1 MTYFRLGDFSV
12 EADCL
17 SEGGKRGNSMPTKT
31 GYDDD
36 EMKWREFCEE
46 LYELR
51 VLALAIA
58 GALETGADEVDL
70 PNPPDVMVTRFGN
83 TATVLRTTADLLD
96 QSGSVISGPIDHQ

>member
-1 MTYFRLGDFSV
+1 MTTRQDTV
-12 EADCL
+12 TNE
-17 SEGGKRGNSMPTKT
+17 K
-31 GYDDD
+31 
-36 EMKWREFCEE
+36 KWREFCEE

-83 TATVLRTTADLLD
+83 MAAALRTTADLLD
-96 QSGSVISGPIDHQ
+96 QSGSVISGPIGHQ